1 MPRYDDSPRDRS
13 PIDRRERGRIKSPS
27 DRRRGRDSSM
37 NMSSRGARDPYDD
50 YPPRVKSEYAPYKI
64 LCISNLNHKFSD
76 ATVRDALNRE
86 FSRYGD
92 VSVKVLHDD
101 NERIAYIYFRSYDEA
116 REARHAKSRLI
127 LFDKAVDVE
136 PIYDHHRGSSMTSS
150 SATSG
155 RKRSVSPGYGPPP
168 SRSRGPQGSSPP
180 PRSRAPPPPPPV
192 SQMRNSSDKHGTA
205 PYSRQ
210 NQRPSNDVRS
220 GNDYHHHHHQQGLSC
235 IVSLTE
241 RN

>member
-13 PIDRRERGRIKSPS
+13 PIDRRERGRIKSPT

-37 NMSSRGARDPYDD
+37 NVSSRGARDPYDD
-50 YPPRVKSEYAPYKI
+50 YPPRVRSEYAPYKI

-76 ATVRDALNRE
+76 TAIREALNRE

-92 VSVKVLHDD
+92 VSVKVCHDD

-127 LFDKAVDVE
+127 LFDKPVDIE
-136 PIYDHHRGSSMTSS
+136 PIYDHHRGSSM
-150 SATSG
+150 SASSG
-155 RKRSVSPGYGPPP
+155 RKRSVTPPYGPLP
-168 SRSRGPQGSSPP
+168 SRSRGPPGSSPP
-180 PRSRAPPPPPPV
+180 PRSRAPPPPPM
-192 SQMRNSSDKHGTA
+192 SQMRNSSDKYGPA

-210 NQRPSNDVRS
+210 NQRPSNDMRS
-220 GNDYHHHHHQQGLSC
+220 GNDYHHHHQQGLFSKF
-235 IVSLTE
+235 E
-241 RN
+241 K